1 MQHAIFT
8 GNDGGRS
15 MSAEPETAEETNGP
29 DRWTLIRDVAV
40 FQVKLVFDGMRDIL
54 LLPVS
59 LIAGFVSLVKG
70 PGRSSSEFYDLLKIG
85 RRSERWIN
93 LFGAATHYHGPQNE
107 EDKFAVEDIDVMVSR
122 VESFVVDE
130 YRKGG
135 VTAQA
140 KQRLDI
146 ALDLL
151 HKKTRR
157 RDTG

>member
-1 MQHAIFT
+1 MT
-8 GNDGGRS
+8 D
-15 MSAEPETAEETNGP
+15 EPEKIEEENIP

-40 FQVKLVFDGMRDIL
+40 FQVKLIFDGMRDVL
-54 LLPVS
+54 LLPIS
-59 LIAGFVSLVKG
+59 LIAGLASLVKG
-70 PGRSSSEFYDLLKIG
+70 GASPSSEFYDLLKIG

-93 LFGAATHYHGPQNE
+93 LFGAATHYHGHPGDE
-107 EDKFAVEDIDVMVSR
+107 EKFAVEDIDVMVSR

-140 KQRLDI
+140 KERLDN

-157 RDTG
+157 RKTG

>member
-1 MQHAIFT
+1 MT
-8 GNDGGRS
+8 D
-15 MSAEPETAEETNGP
+15 EPDTIEEDNMP

-40 FQVKLVFDGMRDIL
+40 FQVKLVFDGMRDVL
-54 LLPVS
+54 LLPIS
-59 LIAGFVSLVKG
+59 LIAGLVSLVKG
-70 PGRSSSEFYDLLKIG
+70 GGNPSSEFYDLLKIG

-93 LFGAATHYHGPQNE
+93 LFGAATHYHGPPGE
-107 EDKFAVEDIDVMVSR
+107 EDKFVVEDIDVMVSR

-140 KQRLDI
+140 KDRLDN

-157 RDTG
+157 RKTG

>member
-1 MQHAIFT
+1 MT
-8 GNDGGRS
+8 D
-15 MSAEPETAEETNGP
+15 EPATIEENKVP
-29 DRWTLIRDVAV
+29 DRWTLIRDVAA
-40 FQVKLVFDGMRDIL
+40 FQVKLVFDGMRDVV
-54 LLPVS
+54 LLPIS
-59 LIAGFVSLVKG
+59 LIAGIVSLVKG
-70 PGRSSSEFYDLLKIG
+70 GGSSSSEFYDLLKVG

-93 LFGAATHYHGPQNE
+93 LFGAAAHYHGPPSE
-107 EDKFAVEDIDVMVSR
+107 EDKFAIEDIDVMVSR

-140 KQRLDI
+140 KERLDN

-157 RDTG
+157 DAN

>member
-1 MQHAIFT
+1 MN
-8 GNDGGRS
+8 G
-15 MSAEPETAEETNGP
+15 EPGKIEEQTAP

-40 FQVKLVFDGMRDIL
+40 FQVKLVFDGFRDL
-54 LLPVS
+54 LLVPIS
-59 LIAGFVSLVKG
+59 LIAGLVSLVKG
-70 PGRSSSEFYDLLKIG
+70 AGGASPEFYDLLKIG

-93 LFGAATHYHGPQNE
+93 LFGAATRYHGPPRA
-107 EDKFAVEDIDVMVSR
+107 EDKFALDDVDELVSR

-140 KQRLDI
+140 KARLDN
-146 ALDLL
+146 ALDRL

-157 RDTG
+157 RDNAG

>member
-1 MQHAIFT
+1 MT
-8 GNDGGRS
+8 D
-15 MSAEPETAEETNGP
+15 ETETIEENNVP
-29 DRWTLIRDVAV
+29 DRWTLVRDVAV
-40 FQVKLVFDGMRDIL
+40 FQVKLVFDGLRDVV
-54 LLPVS
+54 LLPIS
-59 LIAGFVSLVKG
+59 LVAGIVSLVKG
-70 PGRSSSEFYDLLKIG
+70 GGSPSSEFYDLLKVG

-93 LFGAATHYHGPQNE
+93 LFGAASHYHGPPSE
-107 EDKFAVEDIDVMVSR
+107 EEKFAVEDIDVMVSR

-140 KQRLDI
+140 KERLDK
-146 ALDLL
+146 ALDHL

>member
-1 MQHAIFT
+1 MKNESEII
-8 GNDGGRS
+8 
-15 MSAEPETAEETNGP
+15 EEKP
-29 DRWTLIRDVAV
+29 DRWMLIRDVAV
-40 FQVKLVFDGMRDIL
+40 FQVKLVFDGLRDVIFVPISL
-54 LLPVS
+54 VAGLVS
-59 LIAGFVSLVKG
+59 LAKG
-70 PGRSSSEFYDLLKIG
+70 GMSPSSEFYDLLKFG

-93 LFGAATHYHGPQNE
+93 LFGAASHYHGPPTE
-107 EDKFAVEDIDVMVSR
+107 EDKFAVEDIDNMVSR

-140 KQRLDI
+140 KERLDN

>member
-1 MQHAIFT
+1 
-8 GNDGGRS
+8 
-15 MSAEPETAEETNGP
+15 MSAEPEPIEETNGHA
-29 DRWTLIRDVAV
+29 RWTLIRDVAV
-40 FQVKLVFDGMRDIL
+40 FQVKLVFDGLRDL
-54 LLPVS
+54 ALLPIS
-59 LIAGFVSLVKG
+59 LIAGIVSLVKG
-70 PGRSSSEFYDLLKIG
+70 GESPSSEFYDLLKIG

-93 LFGAATHYHGPQNE
+93 LFGAATHHHGPPGKE
-107 EDKFAVEDIDVMVSR
+107 EKFAIEDIDVMVSR

-140 KQRLDI
+140 KERLDK